1 MLKRIAYAAVAG
13 FFGLFVVIT
22 LLMAARW
29 QTAHRAPEQPIA
41 FSHRKHVSQ
50 LGLQCLYCHEYADK
64 SARAGVPP
72 VATCMSCHKSVAV
85 EKPEIQKLHRY
96 WNGREPIPWNRV
108 YSIRIRNYVVFTHKR
123 HIKAGVDCTECHG
136 EIRFMDRVRRVRSL
150 NMGWC
155 VTCHRSRSASVDC
168 LTCHK

>member
-29 QTAHRAPEQPIA
+29 QTAHREPEQPIA
-41 FSHRKHVSQ
+41 FSHKKHVSQ

-64 SARAGVPP
+64 SERAGVPP

-85 EKPEIQKLHRY
+85 EKPEIQKLHQY
-96 WNGREPIPWNRV
+96 WNAKEPIPWNRV
-108 YSIRIRNYVVFTHKR
+108 YAIRIRNYVVFTHKR
-123 HIKAGVDCTECHG
+123 HIKGGVGCTECHG
-136 EIRFMDRVRRVRSL
+136 EIRFMDRVRKVRSL

-155 VTCHRSRSASVDC
+155 ITCHRSRSASVDC